1 MDNIQQPDLYQNLNN
16 NNIITH
22 TCDLHVHNYYT
33 VNLFQ
38 RSKDY
43 ENNLVYSW
51 REASIHH
58 NIQCSNFTFI

>member
-16 NNIITH
+16 NNNYYN

-33 VNLFQ
+33 VNLFL

-43 ENNLVYSW
+43 E
-51 REASIHH
+51 
-58 NIQCSNFTFI
+58 